1 MPAFNTIYTHT
12 HERSIKFGTDNTE
25 EDMAQQ
31 SDLAE
36 SDINIIMQRYSA
48 TGQMPQ
54 LIEPGQYGD
63 FTEVGDYRD
72 AMEKIREAD
81 AAFLEVPAEIRKEF
95 DNDPAK
101 FFNFVNNPENLPKLR
116 EMGLAKP
123 EEKPQPTLAQ
133 EIATAFHETRY
144 NDDGEHTYEREDKN
158 GNRPERQPH
167 RGPDRQP
174 DRPGN
179 PGRQGLPEGRR

>member
-1 MPAFNTIYTHT
+1 MFDTIYTHNRD
-12 HERSIKFGTDNTE
+12 RSIKYATTNDE
-25 EDMAQQ
+25 EDMTQQ

-36 SDINIIMQRYSA
+36 SDINIIMQRYNS

-63 FTEVGDYRD
+63 FSDVGDYRD
-72 AMEKIREAD
+72 AMDKIREAD
-81 AAFLEVPAEIRKEF
+81 AAFLEVPAKIRKDF

-101 FFNFVNNPENLPKLR
+101 FYAFVNDPENLPKLR
-116 EMGLAKP
+116 EMGLANP
-123 EEKPQPTLAQ
+123 EEKPKPSLAE
-133 EIATAFHETRY
+133 EIATAIRETRY
-144 NDDGEHTYEREDKN
+144 NDDGETTYERDPKN
-158 GNRPERQPH
+158 GNRPERH
-167 RGPDRQP
+167 EDRGPNRQP